1 VKGAT
6 PRALARFAAVGVA
19 LVATTGSAAMH
30 AHERADARSGAVQDG
45 APVREEACP
54 VTGRALP
61 ELAALDEMMTAFMA
75 AHEVSGAA
83 LAVARDGKLVYARGF
98 GHTDLA
104 RTRPVEPASRFRSA
118 SLSKP
123 LTAVCVLQLVEAG
136 RFGLDTPLV
145 DLLGLPDG
153 TTFADP
159 RIGRITVQDALWHRG
174 GWDRGAS
181 FDPMFAPRRI
191 AREQRP
197 DGPLDSPP
205 TKGEI
210 RDFVLARPLDH
221 DPGTRQAYSNF
232 GYLLLGL
239 AIESVSGQ
247 DYATYATEH
256 VLEPIGVRHMQLGRS
271 LPADRPADEVEYDG
285 RGRTGRSVFGAPP
298 GGTVAAPDGTFLLEV
313 MDAHGGWIASAPD
326 LVRFASAVDLVG
338 ANFLGPKSVA
348 AMVARPPGSEDARVW
363 YGCGWSVRDVDGR
376 AKRNLWHTGALPGT
390 STLLVARHD
399 GFVWAVLFN
408 AREGEG
414 GRDLAALIDPLV
426 HRAVDAVET
435 WPKDDLFEA
444 FD

>member
-1 VKGAT
+1 MVIAAAARAAT
-6 PRALARFAAVGVA
+6 HVDGRAGERVGVA
-19 LVATTGSAAMH
+19 
-30 AHERADARSGAVQDG
+30 QDG
-45 APVREEACP
+45 EHAPDEARP

-61 ELAALDEMMTAFMA
+61 ELAPLDRMMTAFMD
-75 AHEVSGAA
+75 AHDVPGAA

-98 GHTDLA
+98 GHARGFGRTDRERA
-104 RTRPVEPASRFRSA
+104 RPVEPTSRFRIA
-118 SLSKP
+118 SVSKP

-136 RFGLDTPLV
+136 RFELDTPLV
-145 DLLGLPDG
+145 ELIDLPDG
-153 TTFADP
+153 TAFADS
-159 RIGRITVQDALWHRG
+159 RIGRITVQDVLWHRG

-181 FDPMFAPRRI
+181 FDPMFATRRI
-191 AREQRP
+191 VREQRP

-221 DPGTRQAYSNF
+221 DPGLRYTYSNF

-239 AIESVSGQ
+239 AIESTSGQ
-247 DYATYATEH
+247 DYANYATEH

-298 GGTVAAPDGTFLLEV
+298 GAIVAAPDGSFQLEV

-326 LVRFASAVDLVG
+326 LVRFASAVDLAG
-338 ANFLGPKSVA
+338 ANLLAPESVA

-363 YGCGWSVRDVDGR
+363 YGCGWSVRDVDGES
-376 AKRNLWHTGALPGT
+376 ARNLWHTGALPGT
-390 STLLVARHD
+390 SALLVARHD

-426 HRAVDAVET
+426 HRAVDAVED
-435 WPKDDLFEA
+435 WPEDDLFDEL
-444 FD
+444 D